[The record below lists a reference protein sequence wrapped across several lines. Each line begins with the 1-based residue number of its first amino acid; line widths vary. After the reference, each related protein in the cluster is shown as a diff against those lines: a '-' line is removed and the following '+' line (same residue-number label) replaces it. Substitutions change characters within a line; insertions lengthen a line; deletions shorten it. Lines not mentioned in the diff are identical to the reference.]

1 MPRIGA
7 IRILAAISVF
17 LVLTCFATCAH
28 AHAVLL
34 MEEPYGFFGIVFPTG
49 HSALYFEQ
57 VCAETPVKLRRCRP
71 DELGSVIT
79 RDPGIAGYDW
89 VAIPLVPYLY
99 AVETPA
105 EVPAHADR
113 QAVWRMRLRYHER
126 HLLSLGQDLIAGDL
140 FRGGWALL
148 VGMSYERRIYAF
160 SFETSAAQ
168 DDALIAQFNAGKNR
182 SHFQYLYNN
191 CSDFAR
197 IVLNIYFP
205 HSFRRNLF
213 VDAGITTPKSI
224 THELLGYS
232 HKHPEME
239 LKVFEI
245 PQVPGMRRQSKPN
258 KGITE
263 SLATTAYAIPIAA
276 FNPYVAGG
284 LFLDYLVRGR
294 FHVVPRNH
302 QVLAPDN
309 LVALTAWLPASHDSR
324 SVRTQAAGAGD
335 SALAESNASEQ
346 SAKLH
351 ERLPSP
357 EDPDSPLP

>member
-1 MPRIGA
+1 MRA
-7 IRILAAISVF
+7 IRFMAALSVF
-17 LVLTCFATCAH
+17 TVLTCFAARAH

-34 MEEPYGFFGIVFPTG
+34 MEEPYGFYGTVIPTG
-49 HSALYFEQ
+49 HTALYFEQ
-57 VCAETPVKLRRCRP
+57 VCAETPIKLRRCLP
-71 DELGSVIT
+71 GELGSVIT
-79 RDPGIAGYDW
+79 RYPGIAGYDW
-89 VAIPLVPYLY
+89 VAIPLLPYLY

-126 HLLSLGQDLIAGDL
+126 HLLSLGEHLIAGDL
-140 FRGGWALL
+140 LRGGWALL

-160 SFETSAAQ
+160 SFETTAAQ
-168 DDALIAQFNAGKNR
+168 DDALISQLNAGKNR
-182 SHFQYLYNN
+182 SHFHYLYNN
-191 CSDFAR
+191 CADFAR

-205 HSFRRNLF
+205 HSFRRNVF

-224 THELLGYS
+224 TRELLRYA

-245 PQVPGMRRQSKPN
+245 PQVPGMRRGSRPN

-263 SLATTAYAIPIAA
+263 SLATTAYALPIAA
-276 FNPYVAGG
+276 ANPYVAGG

-294 FHVVPRNH
+294 FHVVSRNH

-309 LVALTAWLPASHDSR
+309 LVAMTAWNPASHDSR
-324 SVRTQAAGAGD
+324 SVGTEAAGAD
-335 SALAESNASEQ
+335 ESALAESNRSEQ
-346 SAKLH
+346 SINLH
-351 ERLPSP
+351 EPLASP
-357 EDPDSPLP
+357 EDPDSP